1 MTIATKPPP
10 KEADIVVHVAF
21 AARRHL
27 FPVTPNVLKIF
38 FLDFFSTLA
47 IKLLILSDKTY
58 LPALN
63 ANHPHHIMKR
73 PTSALVGQPIGG
85 APSMFHLPN
94 LGPSIQEA
102 AKALAPPTR

>member
-1 MTIATKPPP
+1 MPIFTTEVITLY
-10 KEADIVVHVAF
+10 
-21 AARRHL
+21 L
-27 FPVTPNVLKIF
+27 FFI
-38 FLDFFSTLA
+38 LA
-47 IKLLILSDKTY
+47 IKLSILSDKTY

-63 ANHPHHIMKR
+63 ANHPHHIKKR
-73 PTSALVGQPIGG
+73 PISALVGQPIGG